1 MNKQFQGFIAG
12 VLATI
17 ILFSGA
23 LYAKSTVER
32 IEVSYNNIQVYK
44 DNVLQSLKD
53 AQGNSIEPF
62 VYQGTTYVPLRA
74 AAELAGMQV
83 RWDGSSK
90 SIYLTGGQNQSSQ
103 PAQPTAKTKVHL
115 FDVCK
120 PQNQKRADIY
130 TDGITLSGQPFLN
143 GIRFDPD
150 YTGYVQFDLKQQFSQ
165 LEASV
170 GINHF
175 YSISSKIGD
184 PIHISFYLDGA
195 LVYSV
200 EVKGTDTLP
209 LKINF
214 PVQNGSKLEIMSTAT
229 RNMFIGLGD
238 ITVY

>member
-83 RWDGSSK
+83 RWDGASK

-103 PAQPTAKTKVHL
+103 PAAKVQL
-115 FDVCK
+115 LDVCR
-120 PQNQKRADIY
+120 PQEGKDFNIHEE
-130 TDGITLSGQPFLN
+130 GINLN
-143 GIRFDPD
+143 G
-150 YTGYVQFDLKQQFSQ
+150 QQFSKGISLTRHLGYVFFNLNSQYTQ
-165 LEASV
+165 LELSA
-170 GINHF
+170 GIKEWMEKN
-175 YSISSKIGD
+175 
-184 PIHISFYLDGA
+184 PIDNCTIDFYLDGK
-195 LVYSV
+195 LVYSL
-200 EVKGTDTLP
+200 EIKSTDTQPHKITIP
-209 LKINF
+209 LN
-214 PVQNGSKLEIMSTAT
+214 NASTLEIYTPKYSYWGI
-229 RNMFIGLGD
+229 RVGLGD

>member
-23 LYAKSTVER
+23 LYAKSRVER

-83 RWDGSSK
+83 RWDGASK

-103 PAQPTAKTKVHL
+103 PAAKVQL
-115 FDVCK
+115 LDVCR
-120 PQNQKRADIY
+120 PQEGKDFNIHEE
-130 TDGITLSGQPFLN
+130 GISLN
-143 GIRFDPD
+143 G
-150 YTGYVQFDLKQQFSQ
+150 QQFSKGFSLTSFVGYTFFNLNKQYTQ
-165 LEASV
+165 LEASI
-170 GINHF
+170 GINEWRRR
-175 YSISSKIGD
+175 D
-184 PIHISFYLDGA
+184 PDDRATIHFYLDRK
-195 LVYSV
+195 LVYSL
-200 EVKGTDTLP
+200 EIKSTDTQPHKITIP
-209 LKINF
+209 LN
-214 PVQNGSKLEIMSTAT
+214 NASNLEIKMD
-229 RNMFIGLGD
+229 RNDYGIQVGLGD